1 MKTHRKVCFSNEN
14 AVMCSGE
21 RKQKVWAKDF
31 PRFGSLVETKTNS
44 FYLLHPNISIHTLHT
59 FFYTFPL
66 VLTRRICLTIK
77 AFYVGDQ
84 FLYFHD
90 LNE

>member
-21 RKQKVWAKDF
+21 SKQKVWAKDF

-59 FFYTFPL
+59 FFPYISFGTDKENLFNNQSIL
-66 VLTRRICLTIK
+66 RW
-77 AFYVGDQ
+77 
-84 FLYFHD
+84 
-90 LNE
+90 

>member
-21 RKQKVWAKDF
+21 GKQKVWAKDF

-44 FYLLHPNISIHTLHT
+44 FYLLHPYISFGTDKENLFNNQSIL
-59 FFYTFPL
+59 
-66 VLTRRICLTIK
+66 RW
-77 AFYVGDQ
+77 
-84 FLYFHD
+84 
-90 LNE
+90 